1 MNARLPMTRVT
12 AFAQRAAL
20 RCAWCHQRRIA
31 AGWLYELQRRQGMT
45 KRVIVTGGSGLAG
58 KWVVED
64 LVAHGYEVLNVD
76 RVPMA
81 KGTARTLITDITD
94 AGQVFNA
101 LASTTTAKEFDD
113 DIEPKPIDAVVHF
126 AAIPRILVTTDN
138 EVFRINV
145 MGTYNV
151 LDAAAKLGIKKVI
164 VASSETTYGVVFAH
178 RHRDPVYF
186 PLDEDYP
193 VDPMDSYATSKVIN
207 EVTAKAFHARTG
219 ADIYCLRIG
228 NVLDPVDYQKFPTW
242 LKDPALR
249 KRIAWSYIDGRDLA
263 TACRLGIEK
272 DGLGFTVMNVAAD
285 DVSSDRPV
293 AELLKTYY
301 PNVPVRK
308 PLGEFET
315 LLSNEKLKRLL
326 GWQQAYRWRE
336 QVSGQS

>member
-1 MNARLPMTRVT
+1 
-12 AFAQRAAL
+12 
-20 RCAWCHQRRIA
+20 
-31 AGWLYELQRRQGMT
+31 MT

-101 LASTTTAKEFDD
+101 FASTTTAREFDD

-151 LDAAAKLGIKKVI
+151 LDAAAKLGIKKVV

>member
-1 MNARLPMTRVT
+1 
-12 AFAQRAAL
+12 
-20 RCAWCHQRRIA
+20 
-31 AGWLYELQRRQGMT
+31 MT

-101 LASTTTAKEFDD
+101 LASSTTPREFDD
-113 DIEPKPIDAVVHF
+113 DIEPKQIDAIVHF

-145 MGTYNV
+145 MGTYNI
-151 LDAAAKLGIKKVI
+151 LDAASKLGIRKVI

-178 RHRDPVYF
+178 RHRNPVYF
-186 PLDEDYP
+186 PLDEEYP

-207 EVTAKAFHARTG
+207 EITAKAFHARTG
-219 ADIYCLRIG
+219 ADIYCFRIG

-242 LKDPALR
+242 LADPALR

-263 TACRLGIEK
+263 TAARLAIEK
-272 DGLGFTVMNVAAD
+272 DGLGFQVMNVAAD
-285 DVSSDRPV
+285 DVSSDLPT
-293 AELLKTYY
+293 AELLKRFY
-301 PNVPVRK
+301 PDVPVRK
-308 PLGEFET
+308 QLGEFET
-315 LLSNEKLKRLL
+315 LLSNEKLKRSL
-326 GWQQAYRWRE
+326 GWEQAYKWRE
-336 QVSGQS
+336 QVAK

>member
-1 MNARLPMTRVT
+1 
-12 AFAQRAAL
+12 
-20 RCAWCHQRRIA
+20 
-31 AGWLYELQRRQGMT
+31 MT

-64 LVAHGYEVLNVD
+64 LVAHGYEVLNLD

-101 LASTTTAKEFDD
+101 LSSTTTAKEFDD

-151 LDAAAKLGIKKVI
+151 LDAAAKLGIRKVI

-178 RHRDPVYF
+178 RHRDPAYF
-186 PLDEDYP
+186 PLDEEYP

-301 PNVPVRK
+301 PNVPVKK

-326 GWQQAYRWRE
+326 GWMQAYRWRE

>member
-1 MNARLPMTRVT
+1 
-12 AFAQRAAL
+12 
-20 RCAWCHQRRIA
+20 
-31 AGWLYELQRRQGMT
+31 MT

-81 KGTARTLITDITD
+81 KGTARTLLTDLTD

-101 LASTTTAKEFDD
+101 LASSVKLREFDE

-126 AAIPRILVTTDN
+126 AAIPRIFTTTDN

-151 LDAAAKLGIKKVI
+151 LDAASKLGIKKVI
-164 VASSETTYGVVFAH
+164 LASSETTYGTVFAH

-193 VDPMDSYATSKVIN
+193 VDPMDSYATSKIIN
-207 EVTAKAFHARTG
+207 EVTAKAFHRRTG
-219 ADIYCLRIG
+219 MDVYCFRIG
-228 NVLDPVDYQKFPTW
+228 NVLDPVDYEKFATW
-242 LKDPALR
+242 NKDPSLR
-249 KRIAWSYIDGRDLA
+249 KRITWSYIDGRDLA

-272 DGLGFTVMNVAAD
+272 DGLGFEVMNVAAD
-285 DVSSDRPV
+285 DVSSDLPT
-293 AELLKTYY
+293 AELIKRFY
-301 PNVPVRK
+301 PNVPVK
-308 PLGEFET
+308 KSMGEFET
-315 LLSNEKLKRLL
+315 ILSNEKLKRLL
-326 GWQQAYRWRE
+326 GWKQAYKWRE
-336 QVSGQS
+336 QVKK

>member
-1 MNARLPMTRVT
+1 
-12 AFAQRAAL
+12 
-20 RCAWCHQRRIA
+20 
-31 AGWLYELQRRQGMT
+31 MT

-64 LVAHGYEVLNVD
+64 LVAHGYEVLNLD

-81 KGTARTLITDITD
+81 KQTARTLITDLTD

-101 LASTTTAKEFDD
+101 LASSTTSKEFDD
-113 DIEPKPIDAVVHF
+113 DIEPKPIDAIVHF

-151 LDAAAKLGIKKVI
+151 LDAASKYGIKKVI
-164 VASSETTYGVVFAH
+164 LASSETTYGVVFAH
-178 RHRDPVYF
+178 RHREPAYF
-186 PLDEDYP
+186 PLDETYP

-207 EVTAKAFHARTG
+207 EVTGRAFHVRTG
-219 ADIYCLRIG
+219 ADIYCFRIG
-228 NVLDPVDYQKFPTW
+228 NVLEPSDYAKFPAW
-242 LKDPALR
+242 LKNPALR

-272 DGLGFTVMNVAAD
+272 DGLGFEVMNVAAD
-285 DVSSDRPV
+285 DVSSDLPTT
-293 AELLKTYY
+293 ELLKRFY
-301 PNVPVRK
+301 PDVPVKK

-326 GWQQAYRWRE
+326 GWQQQYRWRD
-336 QVSGQS
+336 QVAK

>member
-1 MNARLPMTRVT
+1 
-12 AFAQRAAL
+12 
-20 RCAWCHQRRIA
+20 
-31 AGWLYELQRRQGMT
+31 
-45 KRVIVTGGSGLAG
+45 
-58 KWVVED
+58 VED

-101 LASTTTAKEFDD
+101 LASSTTPKEFDE
-113 DIEPKPIDAVVHF
+113 DIEPKPIDAIVHF
-126 AAIPRILVTTDN
+126 AAIPRILVTTDS

-145 MGTYNV
+145 MGTYNI
-151 LDAAAKLGIKKVI
+151 LDAASKYGIRKVI

-178 RHRDPVYF
+178 RHRNPVYF
-186 PLDEDYP
+186 PLDEEYP

-219 ADIYCLRIG
+219 ADIYCFRIG
-228 NVLDPVDYQKFPTW
+228 NVLDPADYQRFPSW
-242 LKDPALR
+242 LADPALR

-263 TACRLGIEK
+263 TATRLAIEK
-272 DGLGFTVMNVAAD
+272 DGLGFQVMNVAAD
-285 DVSSDRPV
+285 DVSSDLPT
-293 AELLKTYY
+293 AELLKRFY

-315 LLSNEKLKRLL
+315 LLSNEKLKRSL
-326 GWQQAYRWRE
+326 GWQQAYKWRE
-336 QVSGQS
+336 QAAK

>member
-1 MNARLPMTRVT
+1 
-12 AFAQRAAL
+12 
-20 RCAWCHQRRIA
+20 
-31 AGWLYELQRRQGMT
+31 MT

-81 KGTARTLITDITD
+81 KATTRTLIADLTD

-101 LASTTTAKEFDD
+101 LAASVKVREFDD

-126 AAIPRILVTTDN
+126 AAIPRIFVTTDN

-151 LDAAAKLGIKKVI
+151 LDAASKLGIKKVI
-164 VASSETTYGVVFAH
+164 LASSETTYGTVFAH

-207 EVTAKAFHARTG
+207 EVTAKAFHRRTG
-219 ADIYCLRIG
+219 MDIYCLRIG
-228 NVLDPVDYQKFPTW
+228 NVLDPADYEKFATW
-242 LKDPALR
+242 NKDPSLR
-249 KRIAWSYIDGRDLA
+249 KRITWSYIDGRDLA
-263 TACRLGIEK
+263 SACRLGIEK
-272 DGLGFTVMNVAAD
+272 DGLGFEVMNVAAD
-285 DVSSDRPV
+285 DVSSDLPT
-293 AELLKTYY
+293 AELLKRFY
-301 PNVPVRK
+301 PNVPVKK
-308 PLGEFET
+308 PMGEFET

-326 GWQQAYRWRE
+326 GWKQAYKWRE
-336 QVSGQS
+336 QVKK

>member
-1 MNARLPMTRVT
+1 
-12 AFAQRAAL
+12 
-20 RCAWCHQRRIA
+20 
-31 AGWLYELQRRQGMT
+31 MT

-81 KGTARTLITDITD
+81 KGTARTLLTDLTD

-101 LASTTTAKEFDD
+101 LASSVKLREFDD

-126 AAIPRILVTTDN
+126 AAIPRIFTTTDN

-151 LDAAAKLGIKKVI
+151 LDAASKLGIKKVI
-164 VASSETTYGVVFAH
+164 LASSETTYGTVFAH

-186 PLDEDYP
+186 PLDEEYP

-207 EVTAKAFHARTG
+207 EVTAKAFHRRTG
-219 ADIYCLRIG
+219 MDIYCFRIG
-228 NVLDPVDYQKFPTW
+228 NVLDPVDYEKFATW
-242 LKDPALR
+242 NKDPSLR
-249 KRIAWSYIDGRDLA
+249 KRITWSYIDGRDLA

-272 DGLGFTVMNVAAD
+272 DGLGFEVMNVAAD
-285 DVSSDRPV
+285 DVSSDLPT
-293 AELLKTYY
+293 AELIQRFY
-301 PNVPVRK
+301 PNVPVK
-308 PLGEFET
+308 KTMGEFET
-315 LLSNEKLKRLL
+315 ILSNEKLKRLL
-326 GWQQAYRWRE
+326 GWKQAYKWRE
-336 QVSGQS
+336 QVKK

>member
-1 MNARLPMTRVT
+1 
-12 AFAQRAAL
+12 
-20 RCAWCHQRRIA
+20 
-31 AGWLYELQRRQGMT
+31 MT

-64 LVAHGYEVLNVD
+64 LVAHGYEVLNLD

-81 KGTARTLITDITD
+81 KQTARTLITDLTD

-101 LASTTTAKEFDD
+101 LASSTTSKEFDD
-113 DIEPKPIDAVVHF
+113 DIEPKPIDAIVHF

-151 LDAAAKLGIKKVI
+151 LDAASKYGIKKVI
-164 VASSETTYGVVFAH
+164 LASSETTYGVVFAH
-178 RHRDPVYF
+178 RHRDPAYF
-186 PLDEDYP
+186 PLDETYP

-207 EVTAKAFHARTG
+207 EVTGRAFHVRTG
-219 ADIYCLRIG
+219 ADIYCFRIG
-228 NVLDPVDYQKFPTW
+228 NVLEPSDYAKFPTW
-242 LKDPALR
+242 LKNPALR

-272 DGLGFTVMNVAAD
+272 DGLGFEVMNVAAD
-285 DVSSDRPV
+285 DVSSDLPT
-293 AELLKTYY
+293 AELLKRFY
-301 PNVPVRK
+301 PDVPVKK

-326 GWQQAYRWRE
+326 GWQQQYRWRD
-336 QVSGQS
+336 QVAK